1 MEIIFKQAIDAHREG
16 KLEEAE
22 QFYRK
27 VLKNQ
32 PTNLTALNNLG
43 VLLSTLGIFSEAEKN
58 YRKAIE
64 LKPTYIDAH
73 INLGN
78 TLKDIGRIDE
88 AEAAYKKA
96 IELNPEHVTTH
107 NNLGTMLLDIGRFDE
122 AEASYRKAIEFKKDY
137 AISHNN
143 LGNVLKNLGR
153 LNEAQMS
160 YGKAT
165 DLQPDYIEAHYN
177 LGIIFYELKNYK
189 EAAEKFKLIN
199 IKNSKELFLKCL
211 LELDEQS
218 NFYNQLDSLINQG
231 VPNSI
236 IGSLTSLA
244 KIKYGIYRENIFCNN
259 PLNYVLKTDLTKQ
272 CDFKNTFTNIA
283 VDILSDHKVQK
294 KFQTLLTNGVQTSG
308 NIFNQRAEDT
318 IEIEKIIYSEIEK
331 YRAYFKDKTE
341 GFLKNWPSNY
351 FINGWLI
358 SMKSGGSLSPHM
370 RELSWISGSIYINVP
385 PKSKPDSG
393 NLVVCF
399 GDKKNDLT
407 NEKKIID
414 VETGSLCLFPSSLYH
429 YTIPFEAEEDR
440 IVLAFDIL
448 QK

>member
-16 KLEEAE
+16 KLKEAE
-22 QFYRK
+22 KLYRK

-43 VLLSTLGIFSEAEKN
+43 VLLSNFGIFGEAEIH

-64 LKPTYIDAH
+64 LNPNYTDAY
-73 INLGN
+73 INLAN
-78 TLKDIGRIDE
+78 ILKNIGRIDE

-96 IELNPEHVTTH
+96 LELNPSHAKTY
-107 NNLGTMLLDIGRFDE
+107 NNLGTLLLDLGKFDE
-122 AEASYRKAIEFKKDY
+122 AEVSYRKAIEFKNDY
-137 AISHNN
+137 AEAYNG
-143 LGNVLKNLGR
+143 LGSVLKDLGK
-153 LNEAQMS
+153 LNEAEVN
-160 YGKAT
+160 YRKAIN
-165 DLQPDYIEAHYN
+165 LKPNYIEAHYN
-177 LGIIFYELKNYK
+177 LGIILFSLKNYK

-211 LELDEQS
+211 LKLDEKS

-231 VPNSI
+231 VTNSI

-244 KIKYGIYRENIFCNN
+244 EIKYGINKENSFCNN
-259 PLNYVLKTDLTKQ
+259 PLNYVLKTDLAKQ
-272 CDFKNTFTNIA
+272 CNFKNTFIKIA
-283 VDILSDHKVQK
+283 ENFLTDHTVQK

-308 NIFNQRAEDT
+308 NIFNQGAKDMDLIKE
-318 IEIEKIIYSEIEK
+318 IIYSEIEK
-331 YRAYFKDKTE
+331 YRAHFKDKEE
-341 GFLKNWPSNY
+341 GFLKNWPTNY

-370 RELSWISGSIYINVP
+370 HELSWISGSIYINVP
-385 PKSKPDSG
+385 PKSKADSG
-393 NLVVCF
+393 NLVVCI
-399 GDKKNDLT
+399 GDKINET
-407 NEKKIID
+407 TSEKKIVD
-414 VETGSLCLFPSSLYH
+414 VVTGSMCLFPSSLYH
-429 YTIPFEAEEDR
+429 YTIPFEADEDR